1 MKKRI
6 SRKALGLLLV
16 VMVYCLAGCGN
27 NTKGANTV
35 SMYDLCQVMEE
46 ADASLPE
53 MLYASSS
60 EESADELFSHVSDMD
75 YEKVDSFFVSYSK
88 EGKADEIVVVALK
101 DPADIEEAKK
111 SLIAHKEDRYKL
123 LEQYEPKEVSRIDDG
138 IVFTEKQ
145 YAVLIICDDTDSVR
159 RAFEKKIKEA

>member
-1 MKKRI
+1 MKKGIRQ
-6 SRKALGLLLV
+6 KVLGFLLV
-16 VMVYCLAGCGN
+16 AMVYCLTGCGN
-27 NTKGANTV
+27 NTQGTTTV

-60 EESADELFSHVSDMD
+60 EENADDLFSHVSDMD

-88 EGKADEIVVVALK
+88 EGKADEIVVVAVK

-111 SLIAHKEDRYKL
+111 SLMAHKEDRYKL

-138 IVFTEKQ
+138 IIFTEKQ
-145 YAVLIICDDTDSVR
+145 YAVLIICDDANSVR
-159 RAFEKKIKEA
+159 HAFEKQIKEA